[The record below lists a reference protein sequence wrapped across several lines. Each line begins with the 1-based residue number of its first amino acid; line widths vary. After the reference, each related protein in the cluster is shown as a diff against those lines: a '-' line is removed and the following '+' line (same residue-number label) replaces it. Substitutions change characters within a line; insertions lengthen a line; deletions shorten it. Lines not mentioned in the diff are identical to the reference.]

1 MHNGSIKFYSIWSV
15 SMHTKKSALLLATAW
30 VAAFA
35 LMPAVQN
42 QTASGPET
50 PLELTD
56 VTLVIG
62 PLPDAVPQQ

>member
-1 MHNGSIKFYSIWSV
+1 
-15 SMHTKKSALLLATAW
+15 MHTKKSALLLATAW